1 MEPQTFFKHQ
11 MKTRKQ
17 IRGRARRAEAAWL
30 RKMRAVVFAR
40 DGGCRAAGIGWCE
53 GDLTLAHLPP
63 WRRSQTRGLPHE
75 DRHRPSRMVML
86 CVRHHNMEER
96 HQLLAHFLSDQLAN
110 GSIRWEAV
118 KAKQESAA

>member
-53 GDLTLAHLPP
+53 GD
-63 WRRSQTRGLPHE
+63 
-75 DRHRPSRMVML
+75 
-86 CVRHHNMEER
+86 
-96 HQLLAHFLSDQLAN
+96 FLSDQLAN